1 MIHAGGGDSMLTAEK
16 KKALSDLVGESVAER
31 LISTMQTRE
40 KEAQM
45 QGVSYKGLDVPTADE
60 IAAILGSWD
69 MKGNTMP
76 TDETLKQEKAEGE
89 EMAEETVVE
98 EAEEMDEE
106 EGSDEESLLS
116 EAEIKAIAKAV
127 AEMIS
132 GTMKEMS
139 EELKGYMGKREKDDS
154 AIAHAEAQVAALEE
168 MVKTIKE
175 VSKRLEALE
184 AVAGKPY
191 RPSEAGNNVLGQN
204 TTTKSADVP
213 AGLDPQYHDAYRALA
228 DMNLFR

>member
-1 MIHAGGGDSMLTAEK
+1 MLTAEK

-76 TDETLKQEKAEGE
+76 TNETLKQEGE

-98 EAEEMDEE
+98 ETEEMDEE
-106 EGSDEESLLS
+106 EGDDEESLLS

-191 RPSEAGNNVLGQN
+191 RPSEAGNNVLGQS
-204 TTTKSADVP
+204 TTKSADVP

>member
-1 MIHAGGGDSMLTAEK
+1 MLTAEK

-45 QGVSYKGLDVPTADE
+45 QGVSYKGLAIPTADE

-76 TDETLKQEKAEGE
+76 TDETLKHLKQEG
-89 EMAEETVVE
+89 EETVVE

-106 EGSDEESLLS
+106 EGDDEESLLS

-191 RPSEAGNNVLGQN
+191 RPSEAGNNVLGHA
-204 TTTKSADVP
+204 TTKSADVP

>member
-1 MIHAGGGDSMLTAEK
+1 MLTAEK

-45 QGVSYKGLDVPTADE
+45 QGVSYKGLAMPTADE

-76 TDETLKQEKAEGE
+76 TTDETLKAEKPEGE
-89 EMAEETVVE
+89 EMSEETVVE
-98 EAEEMDEE
+98 ETEDMAEE
-106 EGSDEESLLS
+106 EGDEGEEESLLS

-127 AEMIS
+127 AEMIT

-139 EELKGYMGKREKDDS
+139 EELKGYMGKREKDDG

-191 RPSEAGNNVLGQN
+191 RPSEAGNNVIGHGS
-204 TTTKSADVP
+204 TTKSSDIP
-213 AGLDPQYHDAYRALA
+213 AGLDPQYHDAYRALS

>member
-76 TDETLKQEKAEGE
+76 TDETLKQEGE

-98 EAEEMDEE
+98 ETEEMDEE
-106 EGSDEESLLS
+106 EGDEGEEESLLS

-191 RPSEAGNNVLGQN
+191 RPSEAGNNVLGQSA
-204 TTTKSADVP
+204 TTKSADVP

>member
-1 MIHAGGGDSMLTAEK
+1 MLTPEK
-16 KKALSDLVGESVAER
+16 KKALSDLVGDSVAER
-31 LISTMQTRE
+31 LISTMETRE

-69 MKGNTMP
+69 MKGTTMP

-98 EAEEMDEE
+98 ETEEMDEE
-106 EGSDEESLLS
+106 EGDEESLLS
-116 EAEIKAIAKAV
+116 DVEIKAIAKMV

-132 GTMKEMS
+132 GTMKEMT

-154 AIAHAEAQVAALEE
+154 AITHAEAQVAALEE

-175 VSKRLEALE
+175 VGKRLEALE

-191 RPSEAGNNVLGQN
+191 RPSEAGNNVLGQG

-213 AGLDPQYHDAYRALA
+213 TGLDPQYHDAYRALA
-228 DMNLFR
+228 DMNFFR

>member
-1 MIHAGGGDSMLTAEK
+1 MLTAEK

-76 TDETLKQEKAEGE
+76 TDETLKQEGE

-98 EAEEMDEE
+98 ETEEM
-106 EGSDEESLLS
+106 DEESLLS

-184 AVAGKPY
+184 AVAGTPY
-191 RPSEAGNNVLGQN
+191 RPSEAGNNVLGQSA
-204 TTTKSADVP
+204 TTKSADVP

>member
-1 MIHAGGGDSMLTAEK
+1 MLTAEK

-76 TDETLKQEKAEGE
+76 TDETLKHEKAEGE
-89 EMAEETVVE
+89 EMAEETTVE
-98 EAEEMDEE
+98 ETEEMDED
-106 EGSDEESLLS
+106 EGDEESLLS

-175 VSKRLEALE
+175 VGKRLEALE